1 MAAVAY
7 GRNRAGLS
15 RLKEGS
21 LVSALFCG
29 GLALVLLLAV
39 FEFLVKVVWPDPL
52 IYTWITEGL

>member
-1 MAAVAY
+1 
-7 GRNRAGLS
+7 
-15 RLKEGS
+15 LKEGS